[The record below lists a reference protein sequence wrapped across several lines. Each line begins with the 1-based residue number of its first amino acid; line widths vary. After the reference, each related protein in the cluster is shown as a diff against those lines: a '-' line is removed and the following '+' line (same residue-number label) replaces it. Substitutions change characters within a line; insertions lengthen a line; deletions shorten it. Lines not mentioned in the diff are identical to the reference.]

1 MSKFSGTRFWSWV
14 QRYEPTEVNLLT
26 GLQLPPKS
34 NHAAIAPPGVTDDED
49 DGYMV
54 GSLWTDISAD
64 DSYICCDATAGAAV
78 WKQLT

>member
-1 MSKFSGTRFWSWV
+1 MNELSRKVDMLQATLDR
-14 QRYEPTEVNLLT
+14 LLG

-78 WKQLT
+78 WKVIT

>member
-1 MSKFSGTRFWSWV
+1 MNELIRKVETLQATVDR
-14 QRYEPTEVNLLT
+14 LLV

-34 NHAAIAPPGVTDDED
+34 NHAAINPPDVNDDED
-49 DGYMV
+49 AGYMV

-78 WKQLT
+78 WKQTT